1 MLVNHTRRLLNKAA
15 ESGDCRISIQ
25 RKPNASWPA
34 DHSRLTALE
43 SVGHLEWVGHGDECA
58 IWQITSAGLTQL
70 HTFAAGGV

>member
-15 ESGDCRISIQ
+15 ESGEYQISIQ

-43 SVGHLEWVGHGDECA
+43 SVGHLERVGHGDECA